1 MAVKANLAERRRARR
16 TQSRMRLPANLAWVS
31 EAATAAPGPVHGVA
45 ASRGRSGARKGI
57 PTTAADSGVGGGGM
71 TVKAYSEGLEERLRP
86 RCDQPT
92 GRHIGGD
99 NTGAGNI

>member
-1 MAVKANLAERRRARR
+1 
-16 TQSRMRLPANLAWVS
+16 
-31 EAATAAPGPVHGVA
+31 
-45 ASRGRSGARKGI
+45 
-57 PTTAADSGVGGGGM
+57 M